1 MYKDLLPIGSVVALQ
16 GATRKLLI
24 IGTIV
29 HDEQTNTTYDY
40 IGEPFPEGYIDA
52 ETMFLFQHEDIKSV
66 HFLGY
71 LNAEA
76 QAYRAEL
83 MKSLENKETLDG

>member
-29 HDEQTNTTYDY
+29 HDKQTNTMYDY
-40 IGEPFPEGYIDA
+40 IGEPFPKGHIDE
-52 ETMFLFQHEDIKSV
+52 ETLILFQHEDIDSV
-66 HFLGY
+66 HYMGY
-71 LNAEA
+71 SIAEV
-76 QAYRAEL
+76 Y
-83 MKSLENKETLDG
+83 S

>member
-40 IGEPFPEGYIDA
+40 IGEPFPEGISMRKRCSCSSMRILIRFIFWA
-52 ETMFLFQHEDIKSV
+52 TSTQRCRAIR
-66 HFLGY
+66 
-71 LNAEA
+71 
-76 QAYRAEL
+76 QA
-83 MKSLENKETLDG
+83 

>member
-52 ETMFLFQHEDIKSV
+52 ETMFLFQHEDIDSV
-66 HFLGY
+66 HFLPPSGSRKG
-71 LNAEA
+71 AEFIA
-76 QAYRAEL
+76 PPHR
-83 MKSLENKETLDG
+83 

>member
-40 IGEPFPEGYIDA
+40 IGEPFPEG
-52 ETMFLFQHEDIKSV
+52 
-66 HFLGY
+66 
-71 LNAEA
+71 
-76 QAYRAEL
+76 
-83 MKSLENKETLDG
+83 

>member
-52 ETMFLFQHEDIKSV
+52 ETM
-66 HFLGY
+66 
-71 LNAEA
+71 
-76 QAYRAEL
+76 
-83 MKSLENKETLDG
+83 

>member
-40 IGEPFPEGYIDA
+40 IGEPFPEG
-52 ETMFLFQHEDIKSV
+52 V
-66 HFLGY
+66 
-71 LNAEA
+71 
-76 QAYRAEL
+76 YRCGNDVPVPA
-83 MKSLENKETLDG
+83 

>member
-29 HDEQTNTTYDY
+29 HDEQTNTTYLLDLH
-40 IGEPFPEGYIDA
+40 FPRSA
-52 ETMFLFQHEDIKSV
+52 
-66 HFLGY
+66 
-71 LNAEA
+71 
-76 QAYRAEL
+76 AYCHGTGSA
-83 MKSLENKETLDG
+83 